1 MASHRQTLAQQLAE
15 LDEPA
20 PKGNC
25 PPLNFHAPD
34 ASYIDPEDER
44 PAAEADS
51 LLEDHAR
58 EHYLDVGPSALRKLA
73 DAVSDPKYDGKRTSR
88 AQLDMESDEGESGLE
103 GDEDGDEDMDAPTGA
118 HDASDDSHDDDEDEE
133 SEEEEV
139 PEPPKRTAPP
149 KRKQTEEDAQAD
161 DLSAALRQ
169 KRDEDRSKGK
179 AVSRQLTLW
188 DALLDAR
195 IRLQKSVQAANRL
208 PPTHEM
214 STFLSDPACLAAQH
228 AALDAALA
236 LSDEAEALR
245 AALMARE
252 GVTAPARPRAAKR
265 RRLNPEDDAD
275 AGVGSDVDYAAEV
288 HESTKYAASLEHAYH
303 PHLSHTLQKWSAKVA
318 AVAPSALG
326 FNKSKNAAAQSVPIQ
341 VAEAL
346 RSEGARFIGRTRT
359 IRGVRRRVRVPGDNE
374 GQVKDDAANEGDVE
388 AFDDT
393 DFYQQLLRD
402 VVDSGA
408 GERVQAD
415 WIAAQ
420 KARKARKQ
428 VDTRASKGRKLRYDV
443 HEKLQNFMVPVP
455 LAHGGGWP
463 EQQVDELFASL
474 LGRGFEHAALPGDD
488 VDDAGE
494 AVEAEVIGGEML
506 KGLRVFG

>member
-15 LDEPA
+15 FDEPA
-20 PKGNC
+20 PK
-25 PPLNFHAPD
+25 D
-34 ASYIDPEDER
+34 VDPEDER
-44 PAAEADS
+44 PAAEGEP

-73 DAVSDPKYDGKRTSR
+73 DGISDSKYEGQRTSR
-88 AQLDMESDEGESGLE
+88 AQLAMESDEESGLE
-103 GDEDGDEDMDAPTGA
+103 EDEDEDEEMGIPARDL
-118 HDASDDSHDDDEDEE
+118 SDDEQDDDEEEE

-139 PEPPKRTAPP
+139 NEPPKRNAPP

-161 DLSAALRQ
+161 DLSTALRQ

-188 DALLDAR
+188 DSLLDAR

-208 PPTHEM
+208 PPTQEM

-236 LSDEAEALR
+236 LSDEAETLR

-252 GVTAPARPRAAKR
+252 GVTASTRPRAAKR
-265 RRLNPEDDAD
+265 RRLDIEDDAD
-275 AGVGSDVDYAAEV
+275 AAESEVEYATEV
-288 HESTKYAASLEHAYH
+288 EASTKYAAELEHAYH
-303 PHLSHTLQKWSAKVA
+303 PYLAHTLQKWSAKVA

-326 FNKSKNAAAQSVPIQ
+326 FNKSKNAALQTVPVQ
-341 VAEAL
+341 VSDAL
-346 RSEGARFIGRTRT
+346 RSEGARFVGRTRT
-359 IRGVRRRVRVPGDNE
+359 VRGVRRRVRLADGDAE
-374 GQVKDDAANEGDVE
+374 EEKDADEGDVE
-388 AFDDT
+388 VFDDT

-408 GERVQAD
+408 GDRVQAD

-443 HEKLQNFMVPVP
+443 HEKLQDFMVPVP
-455 LAHGGGWP
+455 LAQGGGWP
-463 EQQVDELFASL
+463 EQQIDELFASL
-474 LGRGFEHAALPGDD
+474 LGRGFEHAVQPDEEEKASGMD
-488 VDDAGE
+488 
-494 AVEAEVIGGEML
+494 AEVIGGEML